1 MKILDWYLLFDHV
14 ILVWNYRMVNENYDL
29 LNLFINGEPGLV

>member
-1 MKILDWYLLFDHV
+1 MKILDWNLIFHYA
-14 ILVWNYRMVNENYDL
+14 ILVWHYRMVNENYDL